1 MKQEE
6 TRVMSNTK
14 MEMTGNR
21 FEAGSSALEKLRWP
35 LLLAAAALLSGCAY
49 SAPNASGASA
59 DQTVAAN
66 DAGPISAAFPFEK
79 KAVEVN
85 GHKIAYV
92 DEGEGPVVL
101 FIHGNPTSSY
111 LWRNVIPYVSD
122 NYRAI
127 AIDLI
132 GMGDSEQ
139 PDIGYTFGD
148 HAKYVD
154 GFIRELGLEDITL
167 VVHDWGSVLGMR
179 YARLNEDNVRAIA
192 FMEAVM
198 PPAFPAPSYEAMGP
212 ELGQVFR
219 NFRTEGVGEEMVL
232 ENNFFVEQMLPSLV
246 MRGLTEQELAA
257 YRAPFMTPESR
268 RPTLQWPREVPIGGE
283 PAEAT
288 AAVLANGEW
297 MTQTDMPKLFVRAE
311 PGTLTPPPVV
321 AYYQANFSKMET
333 RVAGPGLH
341 FFQEDSPHGLGRAL
355 SDWLD
360 RLPTEE

>member
-1 MKQEE
+1 MRETKKQS
-6 TRVMSNTK
+6 TDRWLGT
-14 MEMTGNR
+14 
-21 FEAGSSALEKLRWP
+21 ASATNEKLRWP
-35 LLLAAAALLSGCAY
+35 LLLGAAALLSGCAY
-49 SAPNASGASA
+49 SETNLSSAPS
-59 DQTVAAN
+59 DQTIAAT
-66 DAGPISAAFPFEK
+66 DEDTISASFPFEK
-79 KAVEVN
+79 KAIQVN

-92 DEGEGPVVL
+92 DVGEGPVVL

-122 NYRAI
+122 NHRAI

-139 PDIGYTFGD
+139 ADIGYTFGD
-148 HAKYVD
+148 HAAYVD
-154 GFIRELGLEDITL
+154 GFIRELGLEDVTL

-212 ELGQVFR
+212 ELGEVFR
-219 NFRTEGVGEEMVL
+219 NFRTDGVGEEMVL

-246 MRGLTEQELAA
+246 IRGLTQEELEA
-257 YRAPFMTPESR
+257 YRAPFMTPDSR

-297 MTQTDMPKLFVRAE
+297 MTQTDKPKLFVRAE
-311 PGTLTPPPVV
+311 PGTLTPPPVI
-321 AYYQANFSKMET
+321 AYYEANFSNMET

-360 RLPTEE
+360 RLPSEE